1 MAPWWSG
8 YHYCTTSFNWVWTQV
23 LRRLKPCSRRVGD
36 SRWWGSLTMV
46 PAGNKAEHLSPFVT
60 FHKNNSSLS
69 SSANAFFW
77 RPPPP
82 PPAPGS
88 LMIHQMFNHKHE
100 EIATGYYAVPF
111 HHAKDYFATH
121 IKSWPLAH
129 AHNTFKS

>member
-1 MAPWWSG
+1 MRFSDDHTP
-8 YHYCTTSFNWVWTQV
+8 
-23 LRRLKPCSRRVGD
+23 R
-36 SRWWGSLTMV
+36 
-46 PAGNKAEHLSPFVT
+46 PA
-60 FHKNNSSLS
+60 
-69 SSANAFFW
+69 
-77 RPPPP
+77 

-121 IKSWPLAH
+121 IKSWLLAH